1 MGKPAGT
8 RARVA
13 RISGA
18 FAALALSLTPKCPL
32 CLLPLAAA
40 AGVTLPSKPLLDL
53 GVGLAAF
60 AWAALVLASQR
71 PAAVKGIATAAALL
85 LVAGRA
91 AGLDGA
97 VWAGAA
103 GMLASALVPFR
114 DAEGLSRPSL
124 RSPGLS
130 RARPGGPCGSAGH
143 P

>member
-1 MGKPAGT
+1 MLS
-8 RARVA
+8 
-13 RISGA
+13 RIGSA
-18 FAALALSLTPKCPL
+18 AAALALSLTPKCPL

-53 GVGLAAF
+53 GVGLAAS
-60 AWAALVLASQR
+60 AWAALVLASRR

-91 AGLDGA
+91 GGLDAA

-130 RARPGGPCGSAGH
+130 HGRPAGPCGSGGH